1 MLSVLVFKKEKEKI
15 RDKDK
20 RERRGDGRGKERGNI
35 RTEGKR
41 AWTKALVL
49 LGPLPQR
56 LHPEGS
62 PFHAN
67 AWSTTQSLSHQPL
80 K

>member
-15 RDKDK
+15 RDQK
-20 RERRGDGRGKERGNI
+20 GRGKERGNI

-56 LHPEGS
+56 LHPKGS